1 MEEDRMFNPRTMPLA
16 CFAGFTV
23 LTTLAGLP
31 KTGGP
36 PAASP
41 ETVEWF
47 RATEQTLMD
56 ALATGNKT
64 VWETVMD
71 SSCVVT
77 SEEGQVISRDQF
89 LDEVQPLPKGLSGSI
104 AVKDLTVQELP
115 GFVVVR
121 YRADEREVVFGQKL
135 AVQYRITNTYRQYG
149 GDWKMVASHLSVVTQ
164 DPPPVTVSS
173 TDWPGYVGTYRLLP
187 DGWTFTVELRDGQLY
202 GGRDPKKLKRLLPLT
217 SDAFV
222 LSGSLGEWLFVTEK
236 DKAVRIVNVRKFQPL
251 VWTRV
256 EEGR

>member
-1 MEEDRMFNPRTMPLA
+1 MFNPRTMPLA

-23 LTTLAGLP
+23 LTILAGLP

-36 PAASP
+36 PAATP

-77 SEEGQVISRDQF
+77 SEEGQVLSRAQF
-89 LDEVQPLPKGLSGSI
+89 LDEVRPLPRGLSGSI
-104 AVKDLTVQELP
+104 TVKDLTVQELP

-121 YRADEREVVFGQKL
+121 YLADEREVVFGQKL

-173 TDWPGYVGTYRLLP
+173 ADWPGYVGTYQLLP

-217 SDAFV
+217 SGAFV
-222 LSGSLGEWLFVTEK
+222 LTGSLGEWLFVTEK

-256 EEGR
+256 EKAH